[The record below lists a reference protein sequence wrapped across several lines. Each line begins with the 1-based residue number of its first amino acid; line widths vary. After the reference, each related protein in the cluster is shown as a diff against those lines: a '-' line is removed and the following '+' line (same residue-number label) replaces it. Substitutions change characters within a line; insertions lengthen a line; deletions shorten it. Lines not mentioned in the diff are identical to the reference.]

1 MERLATLLSDAPL
14 NQIRTKWSELSSKSL
29 LRLAPP
35 SSKLRTT
42 PCAADHLPEGGPL
55 RCEDF
60 LILLHHF
67 RPGENEQQWSQDALD
82 LFKQLDVTGDGLVE
96 WSEFADFILCARGVP
111 SCGGAFTPSTR
122 LVSILRPFGR
132 DAPRR
137 RKPSNS
143 VETPSLAS

>member
-14 NQIRTKWSELSSKSL
+14 DQIRTKWSELSSKST

-67 RPGENEQQWSQDALD
+67 RPGENEEKWSQDALD

-96 WSEFADFILCARGVP
+96 WSEFADFILAQDMSRP
-111 SCGGAFTPSTR
+111 PGGMYEAQVDENKAAE
-122 LVSILRPFGR
+122 LVGC
-132 DAPRR
+132 
-137 RKPSNS
+137 
-143 VETPSLAS
+143 

>member
-14 NQIRTKWSELSSKSL
+14 DQIRTKWSELSSKSL

-67 RPGENEQQWSQDALD
+67 RPGENEEKWSQDALD

-96 WSEFADFILCARGVP
+96 WSEFADFILCDLGVP
-111 SCGGAFTPSTR
+111 LCIVTPSTCVH
-122 LVSILRPFGR
+122 LTMTWVVSFSIPRPFG
-132 DAPRR
+132 PI
-137 RKPSNS
+137 
-143 VETPSLAS
+143 